1 MKVQDKIQELK
12 ADKQFIFDKY
22 LRYYESSEVGCEVL
36 FYSNMV
42 DLIIKKLNKVEEDE
56 IPQELI
62 SSKDFELLRALYDKC
77 IQLMKD

>member
-12 ADKQFIFDKY
+12 ADKKFIFDKY

-42 DLIIKKLNKVEEDE
+42 DLIIKKL
-56 IPQELI
+56 I
-62 SSKDFELLRALYDKC
+62 SFFLV
-77 IQLMKD
+77 II